1 MEKPNA
7 AKKRQ
12 IVYDLT
18 EVLLAS
24 TGKLR
29 YYGIVRTVAEIGAE
43 LYKQDSSIQ
52 FGVFSYGHCELLE
65 ISPRLRADGG
75 VELNVPTGILH
86 LRVRSYYHRKSLL
99 RDLLLTLVRPIVN
112 RRNRR
117 IWEDIAPGMV
127 PINME
132 GKTLIS
138 CGRPKL
144 IADIL
149 YTMDRKKVSFDLVPL
164 LHDMIPIYDF
174 KHQLAHFQPNFIGDN
189 RMLVAR
195 ARALLSNSNFTRQ
208 EILDFSAK
216 GVLPPAPD
224 IFVLP
229 LVHECPEGTEPV
241 EQALPEQPYIL
252 TVGSMLGRKNLDV
265 VFEALRLLKQD
276 GKQVPT
282 LVLAGALRKR
292 TNTYLQSDECRT
304 IREHVVVR
312 KDPNQTDLVA
322 LYKNALALVLPSR
335 MEGWGLPA
343 GEALWCGTPAICST
357 APVLKEVC
365 GNLGLY
371 FDPDKEEQLAD
382 HITRLLTDPE
392 FNRQLRARI
401 VEHRTQ
407 LRTWADVTKDL
418 QNILKHL
425 SVGHHCDNA
434 QR

>member
-1 MEKPNA
+1 MEKPRA
-7 AKKRQ
+7 AEKQQ

-18 EVLLAS
+18 EILLAS

-29 YYGIVRTVAEIGAE
+29 YYGIVRTVAEIGVE

-52 FGVFSYGHCELLE
+52 FGVFSYGHGELFE
-65 ISPRLRADGG
+65 VFPCLRTDGE
-75 VELNVPTGILH
+75 VELNVPTGIPN
-86 LRVRSYYHRKSLL
+86 LRVRSYHHKKSFL
-99 RDLLLTLVRPIVN
+99 RDLLLGIVRPIVN
-112 RRNRR
+112 RRNRK
-117 IWEDIAPGMV
+117 IWEDIAPGMM
-127 PINME
+127 PINMD

-149 YTMDRKKVSFDLVPL
+149 CATDRKKVSCDVVPL
-164 LHDMIPIYDF
+164 LHDMIPIHEF
-174 KHQLAHFQPNFIGDN
+174 KHQLASFQPNFIVDN
-189 RMLVAR
+189 QLLISR
-195 ARALLSNSNFTRQ
+195 AKALLANSNFTRQ

-224 IFVLP
+224 IYVLP

-241 EQALPEQPYIL
+241 EQALPEEPYIL
-252 TVGSMLGRKNLDV
+252 TVSSMLGRKNLDV
-265 VFEALRLLKQD
+265 VFEALRLLKQT

-282 LVLAGALRKR
+282 LVLAGVLRKR
-292 TNTYLQSDECRT
+292 TNAYLQSDECDT
-304 IREHVVVR
+304 VREHVVIR

-365 GNLGLY
+365 GDLGLY
-371 FDPDKEEQLAD
+371 FDPDKAEQLAD

-392 FNRQLRARI
+392 FTCQLRSRI
-401 VEHRTQ
+401 AEHKAQ
-407 LRTWADVTKDL
+407 LRTWADVAKDL
-418 QNILKHL
+418 QSIL
-425 SVGHHCDNA
+425 GQFA
-434 QR
+434 A